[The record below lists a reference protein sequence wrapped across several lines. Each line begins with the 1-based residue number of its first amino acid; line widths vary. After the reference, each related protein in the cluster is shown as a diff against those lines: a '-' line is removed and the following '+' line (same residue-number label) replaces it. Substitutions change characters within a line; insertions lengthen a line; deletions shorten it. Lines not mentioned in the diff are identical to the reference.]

1 MLRVLI
7 YSMIFLGA
15 ALMIRNIVRYA
26 RFARNVR
33 KKGDWA
39 KERTILYIPL
49 VLLIGFFFGYVVV
62 GLFGDPDWVIA
73 GILFFG
79 SIFVAIVVEML
90 RRVTDRIQANGQLE
104 AKLLAAEESNRA
116 KISFLSNMSHEIRT
130 PMNAII
136 GIDSVALRDPELPPR
151 AREQFE
157 KIDASARHLLGLI
170 NDILDM
176 SRIESGRMELRTE
189 AFSLA
194 ELLEQVNEI
203 IRSQCD
209 EKGLDYIFRSGFD
222 ARERFVGDPLKL
234 KQVLIN
240 ILGNAVKFTPVP
252 GSVTF
257 TAERG
262 AVFGDRTTLCFTM
275 KDTGIGMEK
284 EFLSHIFEPFSQED
298 GTRTS
303 RYGGS
308 GLGMSITK
316 SIVDMMNG
324 EIRAESEK
332 GVGTTFTVVVT
343 LKRAEGAAEEPPAP
357 ETAGEEAAPTLA
369 GKRVLIAED
378 MEVNAEIL
386 KDLLE
391 MEDVSA
397 DWAENGQLAVDRF
410 SGSPPGSY
418 DAILMDMRMPVMD
431 GLTAARTIR
440 ALDRPDAKTVP
451 IIALT
456 ANAFEEDV
464 QSVLQAGMNAHLA
477 KPVDTD
483 KLFEILYKLTS
494 PAPARAVDT
503 QKEGSEC

>member
-1 MLRVLI
+1 MLRILI

-15 ALMIRNIVRYA
+15 ALMVRNIVRYA
-26 RFARNVR
+26 RFAGNVR

-39 KERTILYIPL
+39 RERTILYTPL

-62 GLFGDPDWVIA
+62 GLLGNPDWVIA

-79 SIFVAIVVEML
+79 SVFVAIVVEML

-104 AKLLAAEESNRA
+104 ARLLAAEESNKA

-130 PMNAII
+130 PLNAII
-136 GIDSVALRDPELPPR
+136 GIDSVALREPELPPH

-176 SRIESGRMELRTE
+176 SRIESGRMELKTE

-194 ELLEQVNEI
+194 ELLDQVNEI
-203 IRSQCD
+203 IRAQCD
-209 EKGLDYIFRSGFD
+209 EKGLDYIFHSGFG
-222 ARERFVGDPLKL
+222 AQERFIGDPLKL

-240 ILGNAVKFTPVP
+240 ILGNAVKFTPAP

-262 AVFGDRTTLCFTM
+262 AVFGDRTTLRFTM
-275 KDTGIGMEK
+275 KDTGIGMEQT
-284 EFLSHIFEPFSQED
+284 FLAHIFEPFSQED

-324 EIRAESEK
+324 EILAESRK
-332 GVGTTFTVVVT
+332 GAGTTFTVIVT
-343 LKRAEGAAEEPPAP
+343 LKQAEGAAQAVPVP
-357 ETAGEEAAPTLA
+357 EAAAEAPSSLA
-369 GKRVLIAED
+369 GRRVLIAED

-391 MEDVSA
+391 LEDVAA

-418 DAILMDMRMPVMD
+418 DAILMDVRMPVMD

-483 KLFEILYKLTS
+483 KLFELLRRLTS
-494 PAPARAVDT
+494 SAGGPAADR
-503 QKEGSEC
+503 QEGGSEC

>member
-1 MLRVLI
+1 MLRILI

-15 ALMIRNIVRYA
+15 ALMIRNIIRYA

-39 KERTILYIPL
+39 RERTILYIPL

-62 GLFGDPDWVIA
+62 GLFGNPDWVIA

-79 SIFVAIVVEML
+79 SVFVAIVVEML
-90 RRVTDRIQANGQLE
+90 QRVTDRIQANGQLE
-104 AKLLAAEESNRA
+104 ARLLAAEESNKA
-116 KISFLSNMSHEIRT
+116 KISFMSNMSHEIRT

-136 GIDSVALRDPELPPR
+136 GIDSVALRDPELSPH

-176 SRIESGRMELRTE
+176 SRIDSGRMELKPE
-189 AFSLA
+189 VFSAA

-209 EKGLDYIFRSGFD
+209 EKGLTYLARSDVG
-222 ARERFVGDPLKL
+222 AEERYVGDALKL

-252 GSVTF
+252 GSVSF
-257 TAERG
+257 TEEKTAAYDNRQ
-262 AVFGDRTTLCFTM
+262 TLRFTV
-275 KDTGIGMEK
+275 KDTGIGMGK
-284 EFLSHIFEPFSQED
+284 DFLAHIFEPFSQED

-308 GLGMSITK
+308 GLGLSITK

-324 EIRAESEK
+324 EILAESEK
-332 GVGTTFTVVVT
+332 GVGTTFTVIVT
-343 LKRAEGAAEEPPAP
+343 LKRAESAAPAAQPP
-357 ETAGEEAAPTLA
+357 ETADEAAALA
-369 GKRVLIAED
+369 GRRVLIAED
-378 MEVNAEIL
+378 MELNAEIL
-386 KDLLE
+386 TELLE
-391 MEDVSA
+391 LEDVGA
-397 DWAENGQLAVDRF
+397 DWAENGQLAVERF
-410 SGSPPGSY
+410 SGSPPGTY
-418 DAILMDMRMPVMD
+418 DAILMDIRMPVMD
-431 GLTAARTIR
+431 GLAAARAIR
-440 ALDRPDAKTVP
+440 ALDRPDAKTIP

-464 QSVLQAGMNAHLA
+464 QSALQAGMNAHLS

-483 KLFEILYKLTS
+483 KLFAFLRELIS
-494 PAPARAVDT
+494 SAPTGAADT
-503 QKEGSEC
+503 QKGGSEC